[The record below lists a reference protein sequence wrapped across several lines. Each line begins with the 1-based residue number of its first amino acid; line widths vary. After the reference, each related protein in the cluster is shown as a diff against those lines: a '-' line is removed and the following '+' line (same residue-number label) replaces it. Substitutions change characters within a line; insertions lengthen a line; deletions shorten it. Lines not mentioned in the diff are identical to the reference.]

1 MAAFAA
7 GIVSVALSKNM
18 SNKLSK
24 LKRGNRN
31 RYKDYSRYLK
41 KQQKIVAK
49 INTVFLNVSVV
60 IILSTSLIQ
69 LFLNLLLK

>member
-1 MAAFAA
+1 MFDFFRKLL
-7 GIVSVALSKNM
+7 GQ
-18 SNKLSK
+18 SNEAEIKKL
-24 LKRGNRN
+24 
-31 RYKDYSRYLK
+31 
-41 KQQKIVAK
+41 QKIVAK